1 MAEEGRIS
9 IRAARKEGM
18 DAGKKMKSDN
28 TVTEDGQRDFEAE
41 VQALTDK
48 ATKDLDALVTAK
60 EKEVMTV

>member
-1 MAEEGRIS
+1 
-9 IRAARKEGM
+9 
-18 DAGKKMKSDN
+18 MKSDN